1 MHNCTKHN
9 YFVPITACLL
19 QLHDACTIVLSMCA
33 AIGRVATPTTTL
45 TGAALDVQSV
55 PTPTLST
62 AGVVSG
68 PSTVVD
74 TQVPSTA
81 QAPAATV

>member
-1 MHNCTKHN
+1 M
-9 YFVPITACLL
+9 PITACLL

-45 TGAALDVQSV
+45 TGAAVDVQSV
-55 PTPTLST
+55 PTTSVVSSPTLST

-68 PSTVVD
+68 PSAVAD